1 MLERKRI
8 LRALGKPAD
17 GFQRYLHVRTREE
30 FSVPVDEFQPEQIAH
45 IQPALETLVG

>member
-30 FSVPVDEFQPEQIAH
+30 FLVPVTEFQPEQIAR